1 MRRMSCKRAAQRRR
15 QMWPELHEQK
25 PVENK
30 QAGPGAES
38 TQRRQ
43 PS

>member
-30 QAGPGAES
+30 KAEPCS
-38 TQRRQ
+38 EGDRRRQ
-43 PS
+43 LG